1 MSTVAVE
8 VVYRGIFQKTLARN
22 IVRTIVFAARKEGK
36 IGTAFGRYGDSPERN
51 GIPAKQFAIVSD
63 SPEELEENLA
73 VYEARE
79 VDVTINV
86 DDTMCKGIESWAW
99 YGLQP
104 INALTKPGGT
114 LIVTSRQEGDA
125 LIEDIH
131 QKDSAY
137 NLSIVPATTSFS
149 GLWVYK
155 DDHTDVRIL
164 GALAKVCPELVSLD
178 SMLAALDDQGWGG
191 LKLTSA
197 RNSFDRTVQRPVE
210 PGEGND
216 ETPFSFELLGWRSME
231 DGLVIRGIDEPTGF
245 RGGSLGESYDPINS
259 PADGGEQ
266 GYQPT
271 RNSVFKKFST
281 RSMRP
286 VINFDT
292 CIKCTLCWLQCPD
305 TCFDVTPDGLYDA
318 NMEACCG
325 CAVCEAVCPVAD
337 CITMVNEAEFNDN
350 NSQWEHWTRDKDG
363 YQKWMTQLIEV
374 QKAHDADSERSHGY
388 HSPGKYEA
396 ESESEVALTG
406 DDD

>member
-114 LIVTSRQEGDA
+114 LIVTSRQAADA

-137 NLSIVPATTSFS
+137 NLAIVPASTSFS

-164 GALAKVCPELVSLD
+164 GALAQVCPELVSLD
-178 SMLAALDDQGWGG
+178 SMLAALEDQGWAG

-197 RNSFDRTVQRPVE
+197 RNTHDRIATRPVE

-216 ETPFSFELLGWRSME
+216 DEPFSFDLPGWTTME
-231 DGLVIRGIDEPTGF
+231 EGLVIKGIESGGGF
-245 RGGSLGESYDPINS
+245 RGGSLGEGYDAITTPSNL
-259 PADGGEQ
+259 PQ
-266 GYQPT
+266 GYEPT

-305 TCFDVTPDGLYDA
+305 TCFDVAPDGLYDA

-325 CAVCEAVCPVAD
+325 CAVCEAVCPVPD

-350 NSQWEHWTRDKDG
+350 NSQWEHWTQDKDG
-363 YQKWMTQLIEV
+363 YHKWMTDLIEV
-374 QKAHDADSERSHGY
+374 QKEKDATRSHGY
-388 HSPGKYEA
+388 HSPGVY

>member
-86 DDTMCKGIESWAW
+86 DDTMCKGVESWAW

-114 LIVTSRQEGDA
+114 LIVTSRQTADA

-137 NLSIVPATTSFS
+137 NLAIVPASTSFS

-164 GALAKVCPELVSLD
+164 GALARVCPELVSLD
-178 SMLAALDDQGWGG
+178 SMLAALEDQGWGG

-197 RNSFDRTVQRPVE
+197 RNTHDRLATRPVE
-210 PGEGND
+210 PGEGSED
-216 ETPFSFELLGWRSME
+216 EPFSFDLPGWRTME
-231 DGLVIRGIDEPTGF
+231 EGLVIRGVEGGAGF
-245 RGGSLGESYDPINS
+245 RGGSLGEGYDPIRSNAAGDTS
-259 PADGGEQ
+259 
-266 GYQPT
+266 YQPT
-271 RNSVFKKFST
+271 RSAVFKKFST

-325 CAVCEAVCPVAD
+325 CAVCEAVCPVPD

-350 NSQWEHWTRDKDG
+350 NSQWEHWTQDKDG
-363 YQKWMTQLIEV
+363 YHKWMTDLIQV
-374 QKAHDADSERSHGY
+374 QKEKDATRSHGY
-388 HSPGKYEA
+388 HSPGTYEA
-396 ESESEVALTG
+396 ESEAEVALTG